1 MHHANINAPCHGTA
15 RQSTRSLNRIAR
27 DASRSRV
34 VATCPRRQQPERNA
48 TERLNAASRID
59 AIHRLAGRAIT
70 AEHQDPRGAS
80 TNRLKRCTLRWP
92 LQTRLRHKH
101 IKWAKWRKLLK
112 DAIECTR
119 RASATCGGINDQ

>member
-1 MHHANINAPCHGTA
+1 MHHAHIHTAHCGTTRQHA
-15 RQSTRSLNRIAR
+15 RRLNRIAR
-27 DASRSRV
+27 DASRTRV

-59 AIHRLAGRAIT
+59 AIHRLAGRAVT

-80 TNRLKRCTLRWP
+80 TNHLKRCTLRWP
-92 LQTRLRHKH
+92 LQTRLRDKH
-101 IKWAKWRKLLK
+101 IKWTERRKLLK